1 MNLREIFNS
10 AGETLMR
17 TGSPDAQLEAE
28 VLIRHVLR
36 IDRATFFRDLEQP
49 VTDCDRER
57 LDDLVNRRL
66 NREPLNYIT
75 GLREFYGLD
84 FEVSDSVLIP
94 RQETELLVDTVISLA
109 RSRPKCE
116 MKICDIGTGSGAI
129 AVSVAVNLPSAEVMA
144 IDISQRALD
153 IADAN
158 RRMHGVYN
166 RVSLRRGNLLEPV
179 DWKPEIIVSNP
190 PYIRRS
196 DLSLLQPEIQYEPR
210 VALDGGPDGLE
221 VIRGLLRQS
230 SDKVSSTGAILFEID
245 SSQKDSARMLSREYF
260 PNSEISILD
269 DLSGNSR
276 AILIE
281 KFNL

>member
-49 VTDCDRER
+49 VTDCDMEH

-230 SDKVSSTGAILFEID
+230 SDKVSTTGAILFEID

-281 KFNL
+281 KFDL

>member
-49 VTDCDRER
+49 ISDCDRKR
-57 LDDLVNRRL
+57 LDDLVIRRL

-196 DLSLLQPEIQYEPR
+196 DLSLLQPEIQYEPS
-210 VALDGGPDGLE
+210 VALDGGSDGLE

-230 SDKVSSTGAILFEID
+230 SDKVSTTGAILFEID

-281 KFNL
+281 KF

>member
-166 RVSLRRGNLLEPV
+166 RVSLRLGNLLEPV

-196 DLSLLQPEIQYEPR
+196 DLSLLQPEIQYEPS

-245 SSQKDSARMLSREYF
+245 SSQKESARMLSREYF

>member
-49 VTDCDRER
+49 VTDRDRKR
-57 LDDLVNRRL
+57 LDDLVIRRL

-196 DLSLLQPEIQYEPR
+196 DLSLLQPEIQYEPS

>member
-196 DLSLLQPEIQYEPR
+196 DLSLLQPEIQYEPS

-245 SSQKDSARMLSREYF
+245 SSQKESARMLSREYF

>member
-1 MNLREIFNS
+1 MNMREIFNS

-196 DLSLLQPEIQYEPR
+196 DLSLLQPEIQYEPS
-210 VALDGGPDGLE
+210 VALDGGSDGLE

-245 SSQKDSARMLSREYF
+245 SSQKESARMLSREYF

>member
-230 SDKVSSTGAILFEID
+230 SDKVSTTGAILFEID

-281 KFNL
+281 KFDL

>member
-1 MNLREIFNS
+1 MNLREILNS

-49 VTDCDRER
+49 VTDRDRKR
-57 LDDLVNRRL
+57 LDDLVIRRL

-196 DLSLLQPEIQYEPR
+196 DLSLLQPEIQYEPS

-230 SDKVSSTGAILFEID
+230 SDKVSTTGAILFEID
-245 SSQKDSARMLSREYF
+245 SSQKESARMLSREYF

>member
-196 DLSLLQPEIQYEPR
+196 DLSLLQPEIQYEPS

-230 SDKVSSTGAILFEID
+230 SDKVSTTGAILFEID

-281 KFNL
+281 KF

>member
-17 TGSPDAQLEAE
+17 RGSPDAQLEAE

-196 DLSLLQPEIQYEPR
+196 DLSLLQPEIQYEPS

-230 SDKVSSTGAILFEID
+230 SDKVSTTGAILFEID

-281 KFNL
+281 KF

>member
-1 MNLREIFNS
+1 MNLREILNS

-49 VTDCDRER
+49 VTDRDRKR
-57 LDDLVNRRL
+57 LDDLVIRRL

-196 DLSLLQPEIQYEPR
+196 DLSLLQPEIQYEPS

-245 SSQKDSARMLSREYF
+245 SSQKESARMLSREYF

>member
-1 MNLREIFNS
+1 
-10 AGETLMR
+10 MR

-179 DWKPEIIVSNP
+179 NWKPEIIVCNP

-281 KFNL
+281 KFDL

>member
-94 RQETELLVDTVISLA
+94 RQETELLVDTVISLV

-196 DLSLLQPEIQYEPR
+196 DLSLLQPEIQYEPS

>member
-281 KFNL
+281 KFDL

>member
-57 LDDLVNRRL
+57 LDELVNRRL

-94 RQETELLVDTVISLA
+94 SQETDLLVDTVIFLA

-196 DLSLLQPEIQYEPR
+196 DLSFLQPEIQYEPS

>member
-49 VTDCDRER
+49 VTDCDMEH

-179 DWKPEIIVSNP
+179 NWKPEIIVCNP

-196 DLSLLQPEIQYEPR
+196 DLSLLQPEIQYEPS

-281 KFNL
+281 KFDL

>member
-116 MKICDIGTGSGAI
+116 MKDCDIGTGSGAI

-281 KFNL
+281 KFDL

>member
-36 IDRATFFRDLEQP
+36 IDRATFFRDLEEP

-196 DLSLLQPEIQYEPR
+196 DLSLLQPEIQYEPS

>member
-10 AGETLMR
+10 TGETLMR

-196 DLSLLQPEIQYEPR
+196 DLSLLQPEILYEPS

>member
-84 FEVSDSVLIP
+84 FEVSESVLIP

-190 PYIRRS
+190 PYIKRS
-196 DLSLLQPEIQYEPR
+196 DLSLLQPEILYEPS

>member
-36 IDRATFFRDLEQP
+36 IDRATFFKDLEQP

-153 IADAN
+153 IADSN

-196 DLSLLQPEIQYEPR
+196 DLSLLQPEIQYEPS

>member
-1 MNLREIFNS
+1 MNLREILNS

-196 DLSLLQPEIQYEPR
+196 DLSLLQPEIQYEPS

-245 SSQKDSARMLSREYF
+245 SSQKESARMLSREYF
-260 PNSEISILD
+260 PNSEISVLD

>member
-196 DLSLLQPEIQYEPR
+196 DLSFLQPEIQYEPS

-260 PNSEISILD
+260 PNSEISVLD